1 MQRATEIY
9 FHPNFSIIFPVQAF
23 LFLHTV
29 CSVSNSQ
36 YFIFLLLFYPLSL
49 VNLATF
55 LLLILSI
62 ILFFHKGSSAR
73 KIPSPRRRRS
83 ALLFPEKNLMMI
95 IFSNLIISTLYAEFR
110 HGERRQKLCL
120 VRYTNSRRGSLVTSP
135 FLQIFSRLFLF
146 QSGKPIVF

>member
-1 MQRATEIY
+1 MQLKFTFIR
-9 FHPNFSIIFPVQAF
+9 IFRLFF
-23 LFLHTV
+23 LFRLSYFFTQFV
-29 CSVSNSQ
+29 QFLIFNILSFCS
-36 YFIFLLLFYPLSL
+36 FFYPLSL

-95 IFSNLIISTLYAEFR
+95 ISNLIISPLYAEFR
-110 HGERRQKLCL
+110 HGERRQRLCL
-120 VRYTNSRRGSLVTSP
+120 VRYTNSIRGSLVTSP